1 VPTAWVNALEQFRES
16 QSVRDTFG
24 AVFQKTFAEIKDT
37 ERRDFERVVTALD
50 HQWYARVA

>member
-1 VPTAWVNALEQFRES
+1 VTES
-16 QSVRDTFG
+16 FG
-24 AVFQKTFAEIKDT
+24 AIFQKTYAEVKDT